1 MRGKRSCSSLSKYL
15 VLFCVL
21 FLQIAPFAAANNQGF
36 VWGLEP
42 DTRLDYREIRTEE
55 SRSETRTLIDEEMYI
70 ITDELPDIPD
80 DISSVGLF
88 IPYNIQGSAYW
99 KNGSEYPYVIGSFSN
114 FQVLPIGNWPLLTS
128 IFEENR
134 EIFQDSEMWG
144 MRYSDSRENISG
156 ESDYQFLK
164 EDGALAYAYCMLYN
178 STSDFR
184 WSVEITREGYSKRE
198 PTLFTPIFWT
208 AAILG
213 IVGLPGV
220 ILVFWRRRIRSVQ

>member
-1 MRGKRSCSSLSKYL
+1 MRVKRGCSSLSRYI

-21 FLQIAPFAAANNQGF
+21 LLQITPFAAANNQGF
-36 VWGLEP
+36 VWGLEAG
-42 DTRLDYREIRTEE
+42 TRLDYREIRTEE
-55 SRSETRTLIDEEMYI
+55 SGSETRTLMDEEMYI

-80 DISSVGLF
+80 DIDSIGPF

-99 KNGSEYPYVIGSFSN
+99 KNGSAYPYVIGSFSN

-128 IFEENR
+128 IFGENR

-144 MRYSDSRENISG
+144 MHYSDNRENISG

-164 EDGALAYAYCMLYN
+164 ADGALAYVYYMLYN
-178 STSDFR
+178 LTSDVR

-198 PTLFTPIFWT
+198 PTLFTPIFWM

-213 IVGLPGV
+213 IVGLPV
-220 ILVFWRRRIRSVQ
+220 IILVFWRRRIRSTQ